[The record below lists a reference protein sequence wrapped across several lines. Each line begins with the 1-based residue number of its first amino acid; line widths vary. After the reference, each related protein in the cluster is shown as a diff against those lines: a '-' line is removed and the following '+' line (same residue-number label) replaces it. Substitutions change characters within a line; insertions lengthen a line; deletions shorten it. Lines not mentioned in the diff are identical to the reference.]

1 MLSEPKIS
9 YKPFWGICR
18 PLNSWRANSPNPIQ
32 IYCAIFMVQERQQ
45 EIVNE
50 LLNYMDTLEDG
61 SEVSTWDLMDEVFNY
76 QRFNDGY
83 CFNDFKISEEEFISL
98 DSLLK
103 ESAMKEGFF
112 IDDSIYQDVIGAFPF
127 SLTFVVRK

>member
-1 MLSEPKIS
+1 
-9 YKPFWGICR
+9 
-18 PLNSWRANSPNPIQ
+18 
-32 IYCAIFMVQERQQ
+32 MVQERQQ

-83 CFNDFKISEEEFISL
+83 CFNDFKISESNEINSSSL
-98 DSLLK
+98 ILKSLKQYPSLK
-103 ESAMKEGFF
+103 
-112 IDDSIYQDVIGAFPF
+112 
-127 SLTFVVRK
+127 R

>member
-1 MLSEPKIS
+1 
-9 YKPFWGICR
+9 
-18 PLNSWRANSPNPIQ
+18 
-32 IYCAIFMVQERQQ
+32 MVQERQQ

-83 CFNDFKISEEEFISL
+83 CFND
-98 DSLLK
+98 
-103 ESAMKEGFF
+103 
-112 IDDSIYQDVIGAFPF
+112 DSIYQDVIGAFPF

>member
-1 MLSEPKIS
+1 
-9 YKPFWGICR
+9 
-18 PLNSWRANSPNPIQ
+18 
-32 IYCAIFMVQERQQ
+32 MVQERQQ

-83 CFNDFKISEEEFISL
+83 CFNDF
-98 DSLLK
+98 SLL
-103 ESAMKEGFF
+103 SCFIGINIILYRYLHFF
-112 IDDSIYQDVIGAFPF
+112 FLYYYLFVQIYQIF
-127 SLTFVVRK
+127 S